1 MTEEPTRTF
10 PWTTGAGDLEVT
22 FRRMAAA
29 DRDRVLAFTRTLPE
43 DSLLFL
49 RSDITQPEVIDLWLR
64 QIESGRTVTILAEA
78 SGVRPSGVRPSGRVI
93 GYCSLHRS
101 DILWSR
107 HLGEIRLLVAPEYRG
122 KGVGG
127 LLIRQIFALAQDT
140 DLLKLVANM
149 MSTQRDAQ
157 SLFHHLGFIPEAMLH
172 DWAIDRNG
180 RTHDLIIMSREVED
194 DEVTAEAT

>member
-1 MTEEPTRTF
+1 MTEKPTRTF
-10 PWTTGAGDLEVT
+10 PWTTGAGDLEIT

-78 SGVRPSGVRPSGRVI
+78 SGVRPSGRVI

-101 DILWSR
+101 DILWAR

-149 MSTQRDAQ
+149 MSSQRDAQ

>member
-1 MTEEPTRTF
+1 MSEETPRTY
-10 PWTTGAGDLEVT
+10 PWTTRASDLEVT
-22 FRRMAAA
+22 FRLMAAA

-43 DSLLFL
+43 ESLLFL
-49 RSDITQPEVIDLWLR
+49 RSDITRAEVIDLWIR
-64 QIESGRTVTILAEA
+64 QIESGRTVTVLAET
-78 SGVRPSGVRPSGRVI
+78 SGVGPSGRVI
-93 GYCSLHRS
+93 GYCSLHKS

-127 LLIRQIFALAQDT
+127 LLIRQIFAQAKDT

-180 RTHDLIIMSREVED
+180 RTHDLITMSREVED
-194 DEVTAEAT
+194 DEVTDEVI

>member
-1 MTEEPTRTF
+1 VTKRAPRTY
-10 PWTTGAGDLEVT
+10 PWTTSAGDLEVT
-22 FRRMAAA
+22 FRLMCAA
-29 DRDRVLAFTRTLPE
+29 DRDRVTAFTQGLPE
-43 DSLLFL
+43 QSLLFL
-49 RSDITQPEVIDLWLR
+49 RSDITQPAVIDRWVR
-64 QIESGRTVTILAEA
+64 QIENGRTMTVLAEE
-78 SGVRPSGVRPSGRVI
+78 SERMI

-107 HLGEIRLLVAPEYRG
+107 HVGEIRLLVAPDYRG
-122 KGVGG
+122 QGVGG
-127 LLIRQIFALAQDT
+127 LLVRQIFRLAQDT

-172 DWAIDRNG
+172 DWAIDRKG

-194 DEVTAEAT
+194 EESP